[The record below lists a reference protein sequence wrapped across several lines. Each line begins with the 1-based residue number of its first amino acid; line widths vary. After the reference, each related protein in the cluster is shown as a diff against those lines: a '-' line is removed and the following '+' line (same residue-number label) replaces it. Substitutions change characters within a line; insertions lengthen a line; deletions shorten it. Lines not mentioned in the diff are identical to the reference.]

1 MAMFSVVDTGLG
13 TMNLLVGALPVDP
26 NLKVLVQPEA
36 ILSQF
41 PSSARQWIAAGD
53 RPQHLIL
60 QSPLSQV
67 RLLPLRI
74 LNQCRC
80 HHAPRWQAQTL
91 APVAPLGPVA
101 PSAPPDRLARQ

>member
-1 MAMFSVVDTGLG
+1 MLGVVNTGLG
-13 TMNLLVGALPVDP
+13 TMNLLAGALPVDP

-41 PSSARQWIAAGD
+41 LSSAGQLIAAGD

-67 RLLPLRI
+67 HLLPLRM

-80 HHAPRWQAQTL
+80 HHAPHWQAQTL

-101 PSAPPDRLARQ
+101 PSAPTAPLAQQ